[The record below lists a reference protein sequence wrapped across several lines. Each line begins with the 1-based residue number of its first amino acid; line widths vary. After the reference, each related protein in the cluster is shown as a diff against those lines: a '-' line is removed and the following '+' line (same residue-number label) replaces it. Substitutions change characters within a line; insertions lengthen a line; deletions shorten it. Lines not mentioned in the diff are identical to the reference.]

1 MADRLGRTPA
11 SHALSLVHVV
21 QCLFTTLLLVLTD
34 NRHLTTTSAPSLT
47 STTAA
52 LRPVCPFLYSR
63 HFRLPTHLVPAA
75 MAPSP
80 RKRAAAAAF
89 NQTWD
94 DSDAAFLDTG
104 SLPLGKIPR
113 GWERKQ
119 DKKKLAEGKERS
131 IWRRFNFLSRNTA
144 PADEDESEEES
155 DTLSR
160 AVKRQQRMSPKAM
173 EKSNGSKRSFKAT
186 RWDRTKGALP
196 SRRSCHPW
204 QQMHR

>member
-1 MADRLGRTPA
+1 
-11 SHALSLVHVV
+11 
-21 QCLFTTLLLVLTD
+21 
-34 NRHLTTTSAPSLT
+34 
-47 STTAA
+47 
-52 LRPVCPFLYSR
+52 
-63 HFRLPTHLVPAA
+63 

-80 RKRAAAAAF
+80 RKRATAAAF

-104 SLPLGKIPR
+104 SLPLAKIPR

-119 DKKKLAEGKERS
+119 EKKKLAEGKERS

-144 PADEDESEEES
+144 PAEEDESEDES
-155 DTLSR
+155 DALSR

-186 RWDRTKGALP
+186 RWDRRKSVLP
-196 SRRSCHPW
+196 SRRPCHPW
-204 QQMHR
+204 